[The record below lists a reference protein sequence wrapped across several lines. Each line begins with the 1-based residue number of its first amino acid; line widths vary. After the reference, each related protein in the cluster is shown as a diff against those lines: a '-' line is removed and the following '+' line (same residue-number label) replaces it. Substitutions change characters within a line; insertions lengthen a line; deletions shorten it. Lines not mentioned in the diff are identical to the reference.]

1 MASKWWTLLV
11 VCLAVFMLLLDI
23 TVVNVALPSIQK
35 ELGAS
40 FEDLQW
46 VVDAYAL
53 ALAALLLASGSIA
66 DLLSRKRIFV
76 AGLLLFV
83 TASLLCGLAGSPM
96 MLNVSRG
103 LQGIGGAMMFA
114 TSLALIAQE
123 FAPNERG
130 TAFGIWGATTGFAVA
145 VGPLVGGVL
154 TDAFGWEWIFLVNV
168 PIGLLT
174 AAITVARVPE
184 SERDP
189 NARIDWAGVL
199 TFSAGLFCLV
209 FALIRGNDEGWTSV
223 QIVSLLSAAAVLI
236 AVFVAVE
243 LRREQPML
251 DLHLFRKPAFTGA
264 QIVAFTLHAS
274 MFSMFLYLTL
284 YMQNVLGYSPLE
296 AGVRF
301 LPISLLSFLVAPIAG
316 KLAERLPVRAFL
328 GGGLVCIGVGLLLMS
343 GIDPSDDW
351 TTLLAGFI
359 FGGVGIG
366 LINPPLATAA
376 IGVVEP
382 RRAGAASG
390 INSTFR
396 QVGTAVGIGLINP
409 PLATAAIGVV
419 EPRRAG
425 AASGINSTFRQVGT
439 AVGIAGLGALLQ
451 SKVSDKLDAALAHA
465 PLPHRAVSHI
475 SEAVSSGGASA
486 AARGVPAPVRGV
498 VEQAARRAFIEGLNE
513 ILVVAAVL
521 AFAGAALALV
531 LVRRRDF
538 VTVPAEAAA

>member
-11 VCLAVFMLLLDI
+11 VCLAIFMLLLDI
-23 TVVNVALPSIQK
+23 TIVNVALPSIQDD
-35 ELGAS
+35 LGSS

-66 DLLSRKRIFV
+66 DLLGRRRIFV

-83 TASLLCGLAGSPM
+83 ASSLLCGLAGSPTT
-96 MLNVSRG
+96 LNVARG

-123 FAPNERG
+123 FAPHERG

-145 VGPLVGGVL
+145 VGPLIGGVL
-154 TDAFGWEWIFLVNV
+154 TDGLGWEWIFLVNV
-168 PIGLLT
+168 PIGLVT

-184 SERDP
+184 SDRDP
-189 NARIDWAGVL
+189 NSRIDWAGLL

-209 FALIRGNDEGWTSV
+209 LALIRGNDEGWTSA
-223 QIVSLLSAAAVLI
+223 QIVGLLAAALVLI
-236 AVFVAVE
+236 VVFVAVE
-243 LRREQPML
+243 LRRSQPML
-251 DLHLFRKPAFTGA
+251 DLRLFRKPAFTGA

-274 MFSMFLYLTL
+274 MFSMFLYIVL

-296 AGVRF
+296 TGVRF
-301 LPISLLSFLVAPIAG
+301 LPISLLSFLAAPLAG
-316 KLAERLPVRAFL
+316 KLAERFPVRAFL
-328 GGGLVCIGVGLLLMS
+328 GAGLVLVGIGLLLMS

-351 TTLLAGFI
+351 TTLLAGFLVA
-359 FGGVGIG
+359 GVGIG
-366 LINPPLATAA
+366 
-376 IGVVEP
+376 
-382 RRAGAASG
+382 
-390 INSTFR
+390 F
-396 QVGTAVGIGLINP
+396 INP

-451 SKVSDKLDAALAHA
+451 SKVSDKLDAALAGA
-465 PLPHRAVSHI
+465 QLPRGAADHI
-475 SEAVSSGGASA
+475 AEAVSSGGATA
-486 AARGVPAPVRGV
+486 AARAVPP
-498 VEQAARRAFIEGLNE
+498 QARELVANAAHKAFIDGFNE

-521 AFAGAALALV
+521 AFAGAVLALL

-538 VTVPAEAAA
+538 VTFPTEAAP

>member
-11 VCLAVFMLLLDI
+11 VCLAIFMLLLDI
-23 TVVNVALPSIQK
+23 TIVNVALPSIQR

-66 DLLSRKRIFV
+66 DLLGRRRIFV

-83 TASLLCGLAGSPM
+83 AASLLCGLAHSPT

-123 FAPNERG
+123 FEPHERG

-145 VGPLVGGVL
+145 VGPLVGGLL
-154 TDAFGWEWIFLVNV
+154 TDGLGWEWIFLVNV
-168 PIGLLT
+168 PIGLIT

-189 NARIDWAGVL
+189 SSRIDWAGL
-199 TFSAGLFCLV
+199 MTFSAALFCLV
-209 FALIRGNDEGWTSV
+209 LALIRGNDEGWTSAQTV
-223 QIVSLLSAAAVLI
+223 ALLAAALVLMV
-236 AVFVAVE
+236 VFVAVE
-243 LRREQPML
+243 LRRNQPML
-251 DLHLFRKPAFTGA
+251 DLRLFRKPAFTGA

-274 MFSMFLYLTL
+274 MFSMFLYIVL

-296 AGVRF
+296 TGVRF
-301 LPISLLSFLVAPIAG
+301 LPISVLSFLAAPVAG
-316 KLAERLPVRAFL
+316 KLVERLPVRAFL
-328 GGGLVCIGVGLLLMS
+328 GAGLFLVGIGLLLMS

-351 TTLLAGFI
+351 TTLLAGFLAA
-359 FGGVGIG
+359 GVGIG
-366 LINPPLATAA
+366 
-376 IGVVEP
+376 
-382 RRAGAASG
+382 
-390 INSTFR
+390 F
-396 QVGTAVGIGLINP
+396 INP

-451 SKVSDKLDAALAHA
+451 SKISDKLDAALANA
-465 PLPHRAVSHI
+465 PLPRGASGQI
-475 SEAVSSGGASA
+475 AEAVSSGGASA
-486 AARGVPAPVRGV
+486 AAQAVPP
-498 VEQAARRAFIEGLNE
+498 QARELVADAAHRAFIDGLNE

-521 AFAGAALALV
+521 AFVGGVLALL
-531 LVRRRDF
+531 LVRGRDF
-538 VTVPAEAAA
+538 VAAGP

>member
-11 VCLAVFMLLLDI
+11 VCLAIFMLLLDI
-23 TVVNVALPSIQK
+23 TIVNVALPSIQHD
-35 ELGAS
+35 LGSS

-66 DLLSRKRIFV
+66 DLLGRRRIFV
-76 AGLLLFV
+76 VGLLLFV
-83 TASLLCGLAGSPM
+83 CASLLCGLAGSPT

-123 FAPNERG
+123 FAPDERG

-154 TDAFGWEWIFLVNV
+154 TDGLGWEWIFLVNV
-168 PIGLLT
+168 PIGLIT

-189 NARIDWAGVL
+189 NSRIDWAGLV
-199 TFSAGLFCLV
+199 TFSLGLFCLV
-209 FALIRGNDEGWTSV
+209 FALIRGNDHGWTSA
-223 QIVSLLSAAAVLI
+223 QILALLGVAVLLI

-243 LRREQPML
+243 LRRSQPML

-274 MFSMFLYLTL
+274 MFAMFLYIVL

-296 AGVRF
+296 TGVRF
-301 LPISLLSFLVAPIAG
+301 LPISILSFLAAPVAG
-316 KLAERLPVRAFL
+316 KLSERFPVRWFL
-328 GGGLVCIGVGLLLMS
+328 GAGLLLVGIGLLLMS
-343 GIDPSDDW
+343 GIEPSDDW
-351 TTLLAGFI
+351 TTLLAGFLVA
-359 FGGVGIG
+359 GVGIG
-366 LINPPLATAA
+366 
-376 IGVVEP
+376 
-382 RRAGAASG
+382 
-390 INSTFR
+390 F
-396 QVGTAVGIGLINP
+396 INP

-451 SKVSDKLDAALAHA
+451 SKVTDNLDAALAGTR
-465 PLPHRAVSHI
+465 LPRGAADHLA
-475 SEAVSSGGASA
+475 EAVSSGGGAA
-486 AARGVPAPVRGV
+486 AARAVPPEARELVAT
-498 VEQAARRAFIEGLNE
+498 AARKAYIDGFNE

-521 AFAGAALALV
+521 ALVGAVLALL
-531 LVRRRDF
+531 LVRQRDF
-538 VTVPAEAAA
+538 VTFPADAAP

>member
-1 MASKWWTLLV
+1 MESKWWTLLV
-11 VCLAVFMLLLDI
+11 VCLAIFMLLLDI
-23 TVVNVALPSIQK
+23 TIVNVALPSIQHD
-35 ELGAS
+35 LGSS

-66 DLLSRKRIFV
+66 DLLGRRRIFV

-83 TASLLCGLAGSPM
+83 AASLICGLAGSPT
-96 MLNVSRG
+96 MLNVARG

-123 FAPNERG
+123 FAPHERG

-154 TDAFGWEWIFLVNV
+154 TDGLGWEWIFLVNV
-168 PIGLLT
+168 PIGLIT

-189 NARIDWAGVL
+189 SSRIDWAGLV

-209 FALIRGNDEGWTSV
+209 FALIRGNDHGWTSA
-223 QIVSLLSAAAVLI
+223 QILALLGAAVLLI
-236 AVFVAVE
+236 SVFVAVE
-243 LRREQPML
+243 LRRSQPML

-274 MFSMFLYLTL
+274 MFAMFLYIVL

-296 AGVRF
+296 TGVRF
-301 LPISLLSFLVAPIAG
+301 LPISILSFLAAPVAG
-316 KLAERLPVRAFL
+316 KLVERFPVRAFL
-328 GGGLVCIGVGLLLMS
+328 GGGLLLVSIGLLLMS

-351 TTLLAGFI
+351 TTLLAGFLVA
-359 FGGVGIG
+359 GVGIG
-366 LINPPLATAA
+366 
-376 IGVVEP
+376 
-382 RRAGAASG
+382 
-390 INSTFR
+390 F
-396 QVGTAVGIGLINP
+396 INP

-451 SKVSDKLDAALAHA
+451 SKVTDKLDTALAGTR
-465 PLPHRAVSHI
+465 LPRGAADHI
-475 SEAVSSGGASA
+475 AEAVSSGGGAA
-486 AARGVPAPVRGV
+486 AARAVPPEAREV
-498 VEQAARRAFIEGLNE
+498 VATAARKAFIDGFNE

-521 AFAGAALALV
+521 ALVGAVLALL

-538 VTVPAEAAA
+538 VTFPADAAP